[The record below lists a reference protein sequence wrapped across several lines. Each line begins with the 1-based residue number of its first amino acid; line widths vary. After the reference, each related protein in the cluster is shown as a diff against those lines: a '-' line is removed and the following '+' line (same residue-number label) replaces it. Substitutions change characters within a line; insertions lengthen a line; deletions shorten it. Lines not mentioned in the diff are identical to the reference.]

1 MSRRI
6 AKELEKMNNDPDLI
20 NLNMSIN
27 VRNDNCWLISFICPS
42 GMIYEGESYTLRITF
57 GSNYPIDSPEVVF
70 EGVAPVHQHIY
81 SNGHICLNIL
91 YDDWSPALT
100 IKSVCLSILSM
111 LHSATEKS
119 LPPDNAKYVAVP
131 RRSPKETKFMFH
143 DDEV

>member
-6 AKELEKMNNDPDLI
+6 AKELQNMNNDNDLI
-20 NLNMSIN
+20 NLNMTIN
-27 VRNDNCWLISFICPS
+27 VKNDNCWLITFICPS

-57 GSNYPIDSPEVVF
+57 SSNYPIDSPEVVF
-70 EGVAPVHQHIY
+70 EVPAPVHQHIY

-119 LPPDNAKYVAVP
+119 LPPDNAKYVSVP